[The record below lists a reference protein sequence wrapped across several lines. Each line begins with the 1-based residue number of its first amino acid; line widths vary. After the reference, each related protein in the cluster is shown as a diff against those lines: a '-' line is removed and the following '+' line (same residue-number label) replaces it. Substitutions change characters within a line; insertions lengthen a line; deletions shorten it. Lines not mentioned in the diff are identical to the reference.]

1 MSAGMSGCLARSLAT
16 AADVPARPGV
26 RACIRRTGRGVS
38 GAVSPP
44 CPPASYRDGNG
55 DNS

>member
-38 GAVSPP
+38 GAVS
-44 CPPASYRDGNG
+44 AAVSAGQL
-55 DNS
+55 S